1 MLARIFLFKVGHKRY
16 FGASFSREAWKQ
28 GSMLRGLGS
37 VLLCLTATV
46 TSLFA
51 SFGRASDL
59 YSPGPS
65 FSCSDSWA
73 RRVFSSMI
81 AFASSRL
88 QAVRMTL
95 IPINSDGLQ
104 AAFPAD
110 FKLQLQTQRQQPY
123 RDCQIS
129 SHDGI
134 RSNPQNKL
142 FTDTYIIVYI
152 YTTQIHTYI
161 QTYISL

>member
-1 MLARIFLFKVGHKRY
+1 MLAGVFLFKVGHKRY
-16 FGASFSREAWKQ
+16 FGASFGREGWKQ
-28 GSMLRGLGS
+28 GSMLRRLGS
-37 VLLCLTATV
+37 VLLLLTAT
-46 TSLFA
+46 A
-51 SFGRASDL
+51 SFGPASDL

-81 AFASSRL
+81 PFASSRL

-110 FKLQLQTQRQQPY
+110 VKLQLQTPRQQPY

-129 SHDGI
+129 SHNGI

-152 YTTQIHTYI
+152 YTTQIHTHI
-161 QTYISL
+161 QTYISI

>member
-1 MLARIFLFKVGHKRY
+1 MKAKERPLVFR
-16 FGASFSREAWKQ
+16 
-28 GSMLRGLGS
+28 LRRLGS
-37 VLLCLTATV
+37 VLLCLTSTV

-51 SFGRASDL
+51 SSGPASDL
-59 YSPGPS
+59 HSPGPS

-73 RRVFSSMI
+73 RRVFRSMI

-129 SHDGI
+129 FHNGI
-134 RSNPQNKL
+134 RSNSQNEL
-142 FTDTYIIVYI
+142 FTDTYIIVYM
-152 YTTQIHTYI
+152 YTIQIHAYI
-161 QTYISL
+161 QTYIPI

>member
-1 MLARIFLFKVGHKRY
+1 MPGRGEGKGAAVGFHAQKVGVSAFVPHIHCH
-16 FGASFSREAWKQ
+16 
-28 GSMLRGLGS
+28 
-37 VLLCLTATV
+37 V
-46 TSLFA
+46 FA
-51 SFGRASDL
+51 SSGPASDL

-73 RRVFSSMI
+73 RRVFRSMI

-129 SHDGI
+129 SHNGI
-134 RSNPQNKL
+134 RSNPQNEL

-152 YTTQIHTYI
+152 YTTQIHAYI
-161 QTYISL
+161 QTYIPI

>member
-1 MLARIFLFKVGHKRY
+1 MAGRGEGK
-16 FGASFSREAWKQ
+16 GAASGFRAQEA
-28 GSMLRGLGS
+28 GVSA
-37 VLLCLTATV
+37 LCLTSTV
-46 TSLFA
+46 ASLFA
-51 SFGRASDL
+51 SSGPASDL

-73 RRVFSSMI
+73 RRVFRSMI

-110 FKLQLQTQRQQPY
+110 FKLQLQTQRQLPY

-129 SHDGI
+129 SHKGI
-134 RSNPQNKL
+134 RSNSQNKL
-142 FTDTYIIVYI
+142 FTDIYIIVYI
-152 YTTQIHTYI
+152 YTTQIHAYI
-161 QTYISL
+161 QTYIPI